1 MRYDYLTTVE
11 QPNQL
16 TATYESVFH
25 QEEHAY
31 ARPAD
36 EANDLQDDPELQCNP
51 AYKGASETT
60 DQN

>member
-1 MRYDYLTTVE
+1 MRYDYLTSVE

-16 TATYESVFH
+16 TTTYESVLFQVVH
-25 QEEHAY
+25 
-31 ARPAD
+31 ARPA

-51 AYKGASETT
+51 AYIGAPETT